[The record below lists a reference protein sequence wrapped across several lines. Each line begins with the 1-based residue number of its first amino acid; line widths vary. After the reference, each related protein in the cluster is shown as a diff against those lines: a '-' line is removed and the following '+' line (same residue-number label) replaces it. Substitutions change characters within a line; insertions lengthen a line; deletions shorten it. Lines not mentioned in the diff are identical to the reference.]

1 MAIGEF
7 ERGER
12 MNNLDNL
19 EKEVA
24 EIQRQMSSINSMLGK
39 VAQEISEIKKSQEE
53 EKIQQTQPVQP
64 VQSNAYTQPIYQK
77 PVYTQPTYNKPVVPQ
92 PVQQP
97 VEPQHVQPV
106 QKPSESQA
114 VFSQVNIPSVVNVSD
129 AQGRDASK
137 KGIFTESWIGSH
149 LMGIAASILIF
160 ISLVLFAK
168 LLIPYL
174 SDVVKVGLMFTGSIL
189 LTGIGF
195 YFHKKKPEN
204 SFFSA
209 LFACGEGC
217 LYLSIIVTR
226 AVFMYFN
233 DIEMYV
239 MLLLWGLMVVFID
252 KKKSLLFQIIADMG
266 FLVAVFF
273 SGNMSS
279 YKLIFPMLGYIIV
292 MAVVYLFVF
301 SKKRLSRNI
310 QIGVSLFALTVF
322 DVNIFINF
330 DSNTSAVIALG
341 ILTAIFT
348 LAYVALLGMRL
359 KFQQSENLIWGLLSA
374 CVALFSFVV
383 TVVITPYEEPL
394 ICGFMLLIGVIG
406 EIYMVLEDNK
416 SHEHNLNI
424 INAIWTGLCF
434 LILITY
440 AGYDLPQ
447 LINTGIIYILFLAI
461 MCYGLFKQFDIMKIQ
476 AGGLAIWTM
485 FYMFGS
491 NATVM
496 LAFCALCFF
505 AFCFIVETFVLGEKN
520 FMKNTAYFMMLIALA
535 KFSYEMGL
543 RIGQNEAEL
552 ISIAAFSLVNA
563 LAIGFKF
570 FTYGEGEENSPINI
584 ALNVLNG
591 CMLLVVLVL
600 MFDVSTKWMVWGYI
614 LLAVVLGCVN
624 LGRHIRNG
632 GGELLY
638 AGIKFGVILLF
649 SLLANDCENY
659 LVSVIILAFAIVC
672 IVGGFVLRG
681 KGKCLRIY
689 GLVLSM
695 ICVFKFIMVDISYEN
710 SIGHAISF
718 LISGVL
724 CFAISAIY
732 NHFEKLDKIQQTG
745 E

>member
-1 MAIGEF
+1 MYLKYNVTIGEI

-39 VAQEISEIKKSQEE
+39 VAQEISEIRKSQEE

-64 VQSNAYTQPIYQK
+64 VQPNVYTQPVYQK
-77 PVYTQPTYNKPVVPQ
+77 PVYTQPTQ

-97 VEPQHVQPV
+97 VEPQPVQPV
-106 QKPSESQA
+106 QKPSESQS
-114 VFSQVNIPSVVNVSD
+114 VFSQVNIPSAVNVSD
-129 AQGRDASK
+129 AQGRDTSK

-174 SDVVKVGLMFTGSIL
+174 SDVVKVGLMFAGSIL

-310 QIGVSLFALTVF
+310 QIGVSMFALIIF
-322 DVNIFINF
+322 EGNITSNF
-330 DSNTSAVIALG
+330 GRNTSALFVLG

-348 LAYVALLGMRL
+348 VSYVILLGLRL
-359 KFQQSENLIWGLLSA
+359 KFQQPESLIWALAAA
-374 CVALFSFVV
+374 CIALVSFVV
-383 TVVITPYEEPL
+383 TVLAHPYEEAM
-394 ICGFMLLIGVIG
+394 ICGFVALLGIIG
-406 EIYMVLEDNK
+406 EIYLILEDQK
-416 SHEHNLNI
+416 SHEPDLNV
-424 INAIWTGLCF
+424 INAIWTSLLF
-434 LILITY
+434 LVLITY
-440 AGYDLPQ
+440 AGFELPK
-447 LINTGIIYILFLAI
+447 LIDTGIIYILFLAM
-461 MCYGLFKQFDIMKIQ
+461 MCYGLFKQFDIVKVQ

-485 FYMFGS
+485 FYMF
-491 NATVM
+491 APDAPVM

-505 AFCFIVETFVLGEKN
+505 AFCFIAETFVLGEKN
-520 FMKNTAYFMMLIALA
+520 YIKNTAYFMMLIALA

-543 RIGQNEAEL
+543 RIDQNEAEL

-563 LAIGFKF
+563 LAIGLKF

-591 CMLLVVLVL
+591 CMLLITLFI
-600 MFDVSTKWMVWGYI
+600 MFDVSRTWMVWGYI
-614 LLAVVLGCVN
+614 CLAVVLGCIN

-649 SLLANDCENY
+649 SLLANECENY

-672 IVGGFVLRG
+672 IVGGFMLKN

-732 NHFEKLDKIQQTG
+732 NHFEKLDKMQQAG